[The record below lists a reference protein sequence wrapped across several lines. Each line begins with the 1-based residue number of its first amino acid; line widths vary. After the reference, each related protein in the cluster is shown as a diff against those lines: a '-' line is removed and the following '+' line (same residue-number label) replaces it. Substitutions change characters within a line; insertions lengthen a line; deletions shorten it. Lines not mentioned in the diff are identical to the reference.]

1 MADGEDLVY
10 DFDISNTGTI
20 VMRAYNDVTND
31 IQYFIDGIDENN
43 KSIGLFRRSND
54 YIYLKIDGSLRNT
67 GLKFSNDSW
76 HTIALSFKETISSS
90 SQGSTRNID
99 FRVMVDDD
107 TWASTISTNF
117 SYGNIKFLIGK
128 NHYETEVDSSF
139 GSYTTH
145 YPLWGQIEMIA
156 TRPAY
161 CELSTLNT
169 LINELK
175 GVTKVSEFDELGM
188 LKKVEIHEC
197 GKSILSNTYDYKKRS
212 SNTRYISK
220 QISQET
226 IKFGSSSYIRKYETD
241 ALGNITKITD
251 NLFGNHTY
259 KYDYR
264 GFLIEADNETYE
276 YDNNGNITKK
286 GNLTATYDTTIKDRI
301 VSFNGKDIEYDS
313 INPLNP

>member
-1 MADGEDLVY
+1 MFDIYPLQNNVVSLNYKRPIKFNMRKLSNLDKDRTFNFNKDIKRYAYVADGEDLVY
-10 DFDISNTGTI
+10 DFDISNSGTI
-20 VMRAYNDVTND
+20 VMRAYTDVTND

-54 YIYLKIDGSLRNT
+54 YVYLKIGGSLRNT
-67 GLKFSNDSW
+67 GLKFCNDSW

-161 CELSTLNT
+161 CELSTLNS

-197 GKSILSNTYDYKKRS
+197 GKSILSNTYDYKKEVV
-212 SNTRYISK
+212 I
-220 QISQET
+220 QDI
-226 IKFGSSSYIRKYETD
+226 
-241 ALGNITKITD
+241 
-251 NLFGNHTY
+251 
-259 KYDYR
+259 
-264 GFLIEADNETYE
+264 FLN
-276 YDNNGNITKK
+276 K
-286 GNLTATYDTTIKDRI
+286 
-301 VSFNGKDIEYDS
+301 
-313 INPLNP
+313 